1 MKPVNF
7 IVDQNNY
14 LPDYENIDISNI
26 KSITNGYIKEMVCS
40 CLDELD
46 FDIREF
52 IFMNL
57 IEKLSF
63 DGTLRL
69 KMINSTLLAHKI
81 LRNEIS
87 PKKVSEIISQS
98 KSMWSDYLIMDH
110 ISNLNNIDIEKLYSE
125 NVYSVIILHK
135 HI

>member
-46 FDIREF
+46 FDIRDF

-81 LRNEIS
+81 LRNEIG

-110 ISNLNNIDIEKLYSE
+110 IGNLNNIDIEKLYSE